1 MNIYCVVVTYNRLAL
16 LKECLQA
23 VAGQTRR
30 PDRIIVVDNCS
41 TDGTTEYL
49 RDNAAELG
57 LHVVHMDRNV
67 GGSGGFSCGLKES
80 VLEGAD
86 CTWLMDDDTIPAPDQ
101 LERLAAVAEEKE
113 NVGFV
118 YGRVNWTD
126 GQAHQ
131 MNRPGFGKHTPQ
143 PAAEVQPCHTAS
155 FVSLL
160 VTTQAVLKV
169 GLPIKEF
176 FIWCDD
182 IEYTLRI
189 SDAGFRSYYVPAAVA
204 LHKSVSNYFPSVDKA
219 PAHMASRFYYQM
231 RNTTYM
237 KHTHVKF
244 YPLLWIST
252 LNKLRVMKRRIKRRN
267 DGTEAEFLKAVK
279 RGCRDGLHFNPKI
292 EYINPKHIRRAT
304 LR

>member
-23 VAGQTRR
+23 VGSQTRR

-41 TDGTTEYL
+41 TDGTTDYL
-49 RDNAAELG
+49 RDNAERLG
-57 LHVVHMDRNV
+57 LHVVHMDKNV
-67 GGSGGFSCGLKES
+67 GGSGGFSRGLKES

-86 CTWLMDDDTIPAPDQ
+86 FTWLMDDDTIPAPDQ
-101 LERLAAVAEEKE
+101 LERLAAVAEERE

-126 GQAHQ
+126 GEQHQ
-131 MNRPGFGKHTPQ
+131 MNAPGFGKYNPNPTEEC
-143 PAAEVQPCHTAS
+143 APCHTAS

-160 VTTQAVLKV
+160 VSTKAVLKV

-189 SDAGFRSYYVPAAVA
+189 SHAGFQSFYVKSAVA

-219 PAHMASRFYYQM
+219 PAHMASRFYYQT

-252 LNKLRVMKRRIKRRN
+252 MNKLRVMKHRIKRRG
-267 DGTEAEFLKAVK
+267 DGSEAEFLKAVK

-292 EYINPKHIRRAT
+292 EYINPKHIKKP
-304 LR
+304 